1 MAGEPAREFLS
12 RLCSDTSL
20 RAQYRATGANNANGI
35 LDFALSKGYTLTEAD
50 LRAALKDAP
59 DHIMIEELC
68 NILKVPRAKPTH
80 TA

>member
-12 RLCSDTSL
+12 HLCNDVTL
-20 RAQYRATGANNANGI
+20 RSQYRATGATRINDI
-35 LDFALSKGYTLTEAD
+35 LDFALSKGYGLTEAD

-59 DHIMIEELC
+59 DHIVVEELC
-68 NILKVPRAKPTH
+68 DMLKIPRAKPTQ